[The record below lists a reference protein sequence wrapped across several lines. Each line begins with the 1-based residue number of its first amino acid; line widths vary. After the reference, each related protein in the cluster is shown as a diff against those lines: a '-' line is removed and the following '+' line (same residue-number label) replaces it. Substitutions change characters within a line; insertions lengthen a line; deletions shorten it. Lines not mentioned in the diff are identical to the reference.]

1 MLWIAH
7 IGPSLCVETD
17 GVEGDENSM
26 EKGRHNWIKD
36 VGDEHDPFDEEEKDG
51 EHGDDDVV
59 VCHAVRLSLNQSYT
73 ERLVEEENVQ
83 FAPR

>member
-1 MLWIAH
+1 M
-7 IGPSLCVETD
+7 ETD

-26 EKGRHNWIKD
+26 EKSRHNRIKD
-36 VGDEHDPFDEEEKDG
+36 VGDEHDPFHQQEKDG

-59 VCHAVRLSLNQSYT
+59 VCHTVRLSLNQSYT
-73 ERLVEEENVQ
+73 GRQVEGENVQ